1 MRSAA
6 AELAFTSYLR
16 VVAIA
21 GVVLIHAASGLV
33 TNDSIRGTATW
44 WIGTALDLGSRWAVP
59 VFIMV
64 SGALLLG
71 QRPNEGPQAFYA
83 RRIRRIAIP
92 LVVAHIGYFVVRAV
106 LLHQVLTPQVVVF
119 DLLAAR
125 VYSQL
130 YFFWIILG
138 LYLLT
143 PLLRTALAGRDTK
156 ALIAIGAAGIAF
168 MWAVFV
174 GALAMRVLGHPVD
187 VWQPAALTLWIPYL
201 GYFLTGYALRSVT
214 LGRAGLA
221 GAVVIFVLADAAVV
235 WNYTT
240 SSGHVAAALFGGG
253 YQGLPVAATA
263 ISLFLIARTVLH
275 PASRLALAPSTAAM
289 RHLGELTLGVFM
301 VHLVVMLYAEDLPG
315 LAASTAS
322 RSLVATLILWAVVLT
337 GSFAICELMA
347 RIPVLR
353 RTIGM

>member
-1 MRSAA
+1 M
-6 AELAFTSYLR
+6 
-16 VVAIA
+16 
-21 GVVLIHAASGLV
+21 
-33 TNDSIRGTATW
+33 TNASIRGTATW
-44 WIGTALDLGSRWAVP
+44 WIGTSLDMGSRWAVP

-71 QRPNEGPQAFYA
+71 QRPGEGAREFYA

-92 LVVAHIGYFVVRAV
+92 LVVAHIGYFVVRAT
-106 LLHQVLTPQVVVF
+106 LLHQVLTPMIVVY

-138 LYLLT
+138 LYLVT

-156 ALIAIGAAGIAF
+156 ALIAIGVAGIAF
-168 MWAVFV
+168 MWAV
-174 GALAMRVLGHPVD
+174 GAGAMAMRVLGHPVS

-201 GYFLTGYALRSVT
+201 GYFLIGYALRGVR
-214 LGRAGLA
+214 LGRGGLA
-221 GAVVIFVLADAAVV
+221 AALVLFVVANAVVV

-240 SSGHVAAALFGGG
+240 SPRPLLSALFGGG
-253 YQGLPVAATA
+253 YEGLPVAAAA
-263 ISLFLIARTVLH
+263 ISLFLIARTVLN
-275 PASRLALAPSTAAM
+275 PTSRLALSPSTAAM
-289 RHLGELTLGVFM
+289 RQLGELTLGVFM
-301 VHLVVMLYAEDLPG
+301 VHLVIMLYTQRLPG
-315 LAASTAS
+315 LSAGTAS
-322 RSLVATLILWAVVLT
+322 RSIVATLIMWAVVLA
-337 GSFAICELMA
+337 GSFALCALLA